1 MSFILQAIGGVGNGI
16 SIPASMALLSSY
28 KEQRAQFIG
37 YFELIAGLGALVG
50 PLLGSSLYQGMGYK
64 GPFLGLGVI
73 YLVPVLIF
81 APRIKNLEAKMMN
94 NLVAPAAEDQTL
106 FHEKDEPGEVL
117 VKIRRTRTTGPTS
130 TLAEWSDSSGR
141 AEWANTG

>member
-1 MSFILQAIGGVGNGI
+1 MIGLGLLDYTRSKEVIVVGSFILQAIGGVGNGVM
-16 SIPASMALLSSY
+16 IPATMALLSSY
-28 KEQRAQFIG
+28 KEHRAQFIG

-81 APRIKNLEAKMMN
+81 APRIKNLEAKQMVQN
-94 NLVAPAAEDQTL
+94 EENSSVFTRRLNFCEICNSTRAA
-106 FHEKDEPGEVL
+106 FGF
-117 VKIRRTRTTGPTS
+117 IG
-130 TLAEWSDSSGR
+130 
-141 AEWANTG
+141 